1 MEATMNSFRALIG
14 CARIRGLRPSR
25 PPRRSDLK
33 LLWPT
38 LAATLVLALHLSGG
52 LAPAEHLVGD
62 ALLRALPP
70 APAAKVAAVVVDEAA
85 LRAGGPWPWDRDR
98 LAQVVEDAF
107 AAGARGVAV
116 DLLLPEARPG
126 DARLAQALARGP
138 SVLAVGVA
146 DDGRWLWP
154 DPALRQGELAHV
166 SFDLDQDGVIR
177 RFAATRQSGGQ
188 AFAAFPVAA
197 ARLSEPRL
205 PVPVGRILR
214 PGFRVRAIPT
224 VGAAD
229 LLAGRPAPA
238 LVGRVVFI
246 GTTAAGLGDQVV
258 TPVSERGVPEPG
270 VLVEAQ
276 ATEAI
281 LSGDLLHPVPPLL
294 EALLAFGL
302 TWLGA
307 LLLAAGTR
315 ASRAFAGTLLLVP
328 FGLAVASLRLLHLA
342 WEPLTVLLAL
352 LAVGGLAAWARARR
366 SLRDARA
373 AGARISELEQIQAT
387 LAETGVRDA
396 EARRVVAHELK
407 TPLTSVRG
415 LAQLLAQY
423 DLSADER
430 ARVAGMVVSEASRL
444 AQMVD
449 ALLDLERLRLRTFSE
464 TARPLDLSA
473 LCAERGAF
481 LRAGMDRPFDAEVA
495 GGVRVLG
502 DPALLAR
509 VVENLVSNACKF
521 SPEGMPVRLGLRA
534 EGAVAVLEVEDRGPG
549 IPAEERARIFGR
561 FARGSTQGL
570 APGLGLGLA
579 LVAEVVA
586 WHRGEVQADDG
597 SDGGSCFRVRLP
609 LIPAE

>member
-1 MEATMNSFRALIG
+1 M
-14 CARIRGLRPSR
+14 
-25 PPRRSDLK
+25 
-33 LLWPT
+33 
-38 LAATLVLALHLSGG
+38 HLSGG
-52 LAPAEHLVGD
+52 LAPAERLVRD

-85 LRAGGPWPWDRDR
+85 LRADGPWPWDRGR
-98 LAQVVEDAF
+98 LAQVVEAAF

-138 SVLAVGVA
+138 SVLAVGVG

-154 DPALRQGELAHV
+154 DPALRQGALAHV
-166 SFDLDQDGVIR
+166 SFDLDQDGVVR
-177 RFAATRQSGGQ
+177 RFAATRQADGREL
-188 AFAAFPVAA
+188 AAFPVAA
-197 ARLSEPRL
+197 ARLAEPDL
-205 PVPVGRILR
+205 PVPVGRMLQ
-214 PGFRVRAIPT
+214 PGFRVRSIPT

-229 LLAGRPAPA
+229 LLAGGPAAA
-238 LVGRVVFI
+238 LAGRIVFI
-246 GTTAAGLGDQVV
+246 GTTAAGLGDRVV
-258 TPVSERGVPEPG
+258 TPVSARGAPEPG

-281 LSGDLLHPVPPLL
+281 LSGDLLHSVPPLI

-302 TWLGA
+302 AWLGA

-315 ASRAFAGTLLLVP
+315 VSKTLAASLLLVP
-328 FGLAVASLRLLHLA
+328 FGLAAISLRFFHVT
-342 WEPLTVLLAL
+342 WEPLTLLLAL
-352 LAVGGLAAWARARR
+352 LAVGSLAAWVRARR
-366 SLRDARA
+366 SLRDARTA
-373 AGARISELEQIQAT
+373 ARRISELEQIQAT
-387 LAETGVRDA
+387 LAEAGAREV

-430 ARVAGMVVSEASRL
+430 TRVAGMVVSEASRL

-464 TARPLDLSA
+464 QTQPLDLSA
-473 LCAERGAF
+473 LCAERASF
-481 LRAGMDRPFDAEVA
+481 LRAGMDRPFEGEVA
-495 GGVRVLG
+495 AGVWVLG

-534 EGAVAVLEVEDRGPG
+534 EGAEAVLEIEDRGPG
-549 IPAEERARIFGR
+549 IPVGERVRIFGR

-586 WHRGEVQADDG
+586 WHRGSVQADDG

-609 LIPAE
+609 LVPAERGMG

>member
-1 MEATMNSFRALIG
+1 MR
-14 CARIRGLRPSR
+14 
-25 PPRRSDLK
+25 
-33 LLWPT
+33 
-38 LAATLVLALHLSGG
+38 
-52 LAPAEHLVGD
+52 D

-85 LRAGGPWPWDRDR
+85 LRADGPWPWDRDR
-98 LAQVVEDAF
+98 LAQVIEDAF

-138 SVLAVGVA
+138 SVLAVGVR
-146 DDGRWLWP
+146 DDGGWLWP
-154 DPALRQGELAHV
+154 DPALRRGTLAHV
-166 SFDLDQDGVIR
+166 SFDLDQDGVVR
-177 RFAATRQSGGQ
+177 RFAATRQAGGRELP
-188 AFAAFPVAA
+188 AFPVAA
-197 ARLSEPRL
+197 ARLAAPDL
-205 PVPVGRILR
+205 PVPVGRLLQ
-214 PGFRVRAIPT
+214 PGFRVRSIPA
-224 VGAAD
+224 VGAGN
-229 LLAGRPAPA
+229 LLAGRPAA
-238 LVGRVVFI
+238 VLAGRIVFI
-246 GTTAAGLGDQVV
+246 GTTAAGLGDRVV

-281 LSGDLLHPVPPLL
+281 LSGDLLHPVAPLL
-294 EALLAFGL
+294 EALLAFAL
-302 TWLGA
+302 AWLGA

-315 ASRAFAGTLLLVP
+315 ASKALAGALLLVP
-328 FGLAVASLRLLHLA
+328 FGLAAASLRLFRVT
-342 WEPLTVLLAL
+342 WEPLTLLLAL
-352 LAVGGLAAWARARR
+352 LAVGSLAAWVRARR
-366 SLRDARA
+366 SLRDARTA
-373 AGARISELEQIQAT
+373 AHRISELEQIQAA
-387 LAETGVRDA
+387 LAETGAREA

-430 ARVAGMVVSEASRL
+430 TRVAGMVVSEASRL

-464 TARPLDLSA
+464 QTRPLDLSA
-473 LCAERGAF
+473 LCAERAAF
-481 LRAGMDRPFDAEVA
+481 LRAGMDRPFEVEVA
-495 GGVRVLG
+495 AGVWVLG

-509 VVENLVSNACKF
+509 VVENLISNACKF
-521 SPEGMPVRLGLRA
+521 SPGGMPVRLGLRA
-534 EGAVAVLEVEDRGPG
+534 EGTEAVLEIEDRGPG
-549 IPAEERARIFGR
+549 IPVGERARIFGR

-586 WHRGEVQADDG
+586 WHRGSVQADDG

-609 LIPAE
+609 LVPAERGMG